1 MKANIL
7 LSRGIIC
14 IAVSICFYCD
24 ILLAETIYVSSDQG
38 NDTNPGTKDKPIQTI
53 ARAATIVNESNEP
66 GPTTIKV
73 APGLY
78 NLDQTVIFKNKRDYS
93 ENNRLIL
100 EAAILPDDPN
110 WLPHLMP
117 VIAVQ
122 QISKTSGGGMSGT
135 ETYSLKVKLNHV
147 TIRGLKFLGNEV
159 PNNFHNCIER
169 VGSKLDDLLVT
180 QCMFQ
185 GDKDGADIYAATLAT
200 GNRFVVDHCVFK
212 DCGACVVFWDGLE
225 GIVGQGCAMR
235 YCIVDSAYMS
245 GAWTCQTAEDFK
257 FHNNVITNCE
267 YFWMRKDGDRQ
278 QYKINNC
285 VIIGNKYF
293 SGYGSA
299 AGPSGQTGEEVSFE
313 ENGIIKN
320 GKVLFEDNKKSRN
333 YMHIV
338 EDSTG
343 SEFGAGLFIQG
354 KD

>member
-7 LSRGIIC
+7 LRHGIIC
-14 IAVSICFYCD
+14 IAVSICFCCD
-24 ILLAETIYVSSDQG
+24 ILLAEIIYVCSDQG
-38 NDTNPGTKDKPIQTI
+38 NDKNPGTKDKPLQTI
-53 ARAATIVNESNEP
+53 ARAATIVNDTNEP

-73 APGLY
+73 APGHYILE
-78 NLDQTVIFKNKRDYS
+78 QTVIFNNKRDYT
-93 ENNRLIL
+93 EKDRLTL
-100 EAAILPDDPN
+100 EATILPDDPN

-117 VIAVQ
+117 VITAQ
-122 QISKTSGGGMSGT
+122 QIPKASGSMFGT
-135 ETYSLKVKLNHV
+135 ETYSIKVKLNHV
-147 TIRGLKFLGNEV
+147 TIRGLKFLGNEA

-169 VGSKLDDLLVT
+169 VGTNLDDLLVT
-180 QCMFQ
+180 QCLFQ

-200 GNRFVVDHCVFK
+200 GNRFIVDHCVFK

-225 GIVGQGCAMR
+225 GIAGQGCAMR
-235 YCIVDSAYMS
+235 YCIIDSAYMS
-245 GAWTCQTAEDFK
+245 GVWTCRTAEDFK

-267 YFWMRKDGDRQ
+267 YLWMRKDGDLQ

-285 VIIGNKYF
+285 VIVGNKYF
-293 SGYGSA
+293 SGYGTA

-313 ENGIIKN
+313 ENRIIKN

-333 YMHIV
+333 YMHIM

-343 SEFGAGLFIQG
+343 SELGAGLFMQR